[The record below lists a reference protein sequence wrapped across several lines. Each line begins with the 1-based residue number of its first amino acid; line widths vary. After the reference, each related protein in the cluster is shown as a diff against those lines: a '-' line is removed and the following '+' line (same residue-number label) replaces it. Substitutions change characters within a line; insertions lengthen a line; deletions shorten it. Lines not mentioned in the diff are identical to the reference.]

1 MKRNGPLSL
10 EFDKGLKAPWSKEP
24 ACIRKCY
31 RASCLYGFLG
41 ATQATENVHKTCGGL
56 LYTVTNLLF
65 HKSSVFD
72 WVSDYQCWIMI
83 LLHADYHISQYL
95 IQYKQDSKSD

>member
-1 MKRNGPLSL
+1 MERNGPLSL

-24 ACIRKCY
+24 ACIRNI
-31 RASCLYGFLG
+31 LG
-41 ATQATENVHKTCGGL
+41 TTQATENVHKTCGGL

-65 HKSSVFD
+65 HKSRVFD
-72 WVSDYQCWIMI
+72 WVSDYQCLIMI